1 MKIAFTDTGWEDYE
15 FWRKS
20 DEGTIEKIHHLIKD
34 ISREPFKGLGKP
46 EPLRGNLAG
55 FWSRRISGEHR
66 IVYSVT
72 GVRPNHPITII
83 QLRYHY

>member
-1 MKIAFTDTGWEDYE
+1 MKIAFTETGWEDYE
-15 FWRKS
+15 YWRKN
-20 DEGTIEKIHHLIKD
+20 DGVTIEKIHDLIQD

-55 FWSRRISGEHR
+55 FWSRRITAEHR
-66 IVYSVT
+66 IVYCVT
-72 GVRPNHPITII
+72 GTKPNQTITII